1 MRSQGPDGAEPISPE
16 LVLVDP
22 ELAGRVRALP
32 GENATSFSHAKA
44 SPRRRRLRD
53 LVAAASLVAVVGAL
67 AASGLLGGVPS
78 AAAQYEYEKKVV
90 ICHRTHSATNPSVT
104 ITVSRNAVPA
114 HLAHGDTVGP
124 CP

>member
-1 MRSQGPDGAEPISPE
+1 M
-16 LVLVDP
+16 
-22 ELAGRVRALP
+22 
-32 GENATSFSHAKA
+32 
-44 SPRRRRLRD
+44 
-53 LVAAASLVAVVGAL
+53 
-67 AASGLLGGVPS
+67 PS